1 MLSRVLKSKPVINIV
16 KFAASLILLSIPFKL
31 LKLHFIL
38 YLMTLILLYAYL
50 GQCWNILYG
59 YAGQLSFGHAAFL
72 GIGAYVSSILLI
84 RFGISPWIGM
94 IVGGAICALF
104 AFFMSFPLL
113 KLRGAYFALA
123 TLGMAE
129 VVRLIVLRLDFITGG
144 GRGLLLPVVTSP
156 WLLLFG
162 DIWHWFL
169 TALGM
174 NLALLYISYRIEGSK
189 LGMAFRA
196 IKQDEEASSSVGV
209 DVFKYKM
216 IALLLSA
223 SLTGIG
229 GTFYAQ
235 LVGYIRPDIILTT
248 ERSDEIVVV
257 AVIGGIGTLWGPM
270 LGSAILLS
278 IRQLIYSLLGGTYMG
293 VHLIVYG
300 ILIMIIII
308 FAPEGLYPTIKKRLM
323 REFGEAK
330 SRGTPS

>member
-1 MLSRVLKSKPVINIV
+1 MLKRLSGSKELMNLF
-16 KFAASLILLSIPFKL
+16 KLATSLILISIPFKL

-38 YLMTLILLYAYL
+38 YVMTLILLYGYL

-72 GIGAYVSSILLI
+72 GIGAYVSTILLL
-84 RFGISPWIGM
+84 RFGITPWIGM
-94 IVGGAICALF
+94 VVSGAVCALF
-104 AFFMSFPLL
+104 AFLVGFPLL
-113 KLRGAYFALA
+113 RLKGAYFALA

-129 VVRLIVLRLDFITGG
+129 VVRLVVLRLDFITGG

-156 WLLLFG
+156 WLFLFG
-162 DIWHWFL
+162 EIWHWFL

-174 NLALLYISYRIEGSK
+174 LIFLLAVSYKIEGSK
-189 LGMAFRA
+189 LGMGFRA

-216 IALLLSA
+216 IALLLTA
-223 SLTGIG
+223 FFTGVG

-235 LVGYIRPDIILTT
+235 LVGYIRPDTILTP

-257 AVIGGIGTLWGPM
+257 AVIGGIGTLWGP
-270 LGSAILLS
+270 LIGSAILLS

-293 VHLIVYG
+293 VHLLIYG
-300 ILIMIIII
+300 ILIILIVI
-308 FAPEGLYPTIKKRLM
+308 FTPEGFYPALRRLTTQL
-323 REFGEAK
+323 
-330 SRGTPS
+330 RGVRSQDKPS